1 MCSWQTLTSLSVPR
15 CHAGLVNIHGRL
27 YLVGGRS
34 ADSNG
39 RVFSVD
45 SIDRYDEYFDE
56 WQLFAKLRTA
66 RHDAA
71 CAAVGPSRALH
82 IYRHCSFHA
91 SFSLAGGKNSI
102 PQLATKSRALNLFF
116 GRGNELS
123 YTNISRKYSFSGQ

>member
-91 SFSLAGGKNSI
+91 SFFIGGGRNST
-102 PQLATKSRALNLFF
+102 PKWLPNRVLFF
-116 GRGNELS
+116 SAGAMS
-123 YTNISRKYSFSGQ
+123 YTHISRKYSFNGQ

>member
-82 IYRHCSFHA
+82 IYRQFIPRI
-91 SFSLAGGKNSI
+91 FFIGGGKNST
-102 PQLATKSRALNLFF
+102 PPNWLPNRVL
-116 GRGNELS
+116 
-123 YTNISRKYSFSGQ
+123 